1 MAQDEFVFSV
11 TAVRNAIADL
21 SNRSI
26 HPFFPAYLYL
36 RQEAKR
42 QGTDSAIKPRWKEL
56 AVYLEVAGAAAR
68 KPYFRPFWEGAAGA
82 GQGWLNANL
91 AGSFA
96 GSSLRPGK
104 PAMSVV
110 DYDRGSKDFALRGR
124 HWKLAREHLLD
135 EKRMPIGSLC
145 AFMLRDFAFISD
157 SGPPG
162 AADMVDAFLGE
173 FGYGSRDSEEVQYLY
188 DLTILDAGIGGWFER
203 HQSLNAKN

>member
-1 MAQDEFVFSV
+1 MAREEFVFNV

-21 SNRSI
+21 SSRSV

-56 AVYLEVAGAAAR
+56 AVYLEVAGASAR
-68 KPYFRPFWEGAAGA
+68 KPYFRPFSEGSAGA

-110 DYDRGSKDFALRGR
+110 DYDRGAKDFALRER
-124 HWKLAREHLLD
+124 HWELAREHLLD
-135 EKRMPIGSLC
+135 GERMPIGSLC
-145 AFMLRDFAFISD
+145 AFMLRDFAFISE
-157 SGPPG
+157 SGPPD
-162 AADMVDAFLGE
+162 AASMVDVFLGA
-173 FGYGSRDSEEVQYLY
+173 FGYGSRDSEEVQNLY
-188 DLTILDAGIGGWFER
+188 DLTILDAGIGGWFDEY
-203 HQSLNAKN
+203 QPANTN